1 MIKKI
6 ILGLC
11 FLAFLTPQTVFA
23 DSAPI
28 SKKEIKEVE
37 QFFNTYIY
45 SANNYKDD
53 LIDKY
58 TQNAEIER
66 VVIKP
71 DGTKQAV
78 DIPMQRYIKELK
90 LGRKTAKLLGYKNTY
105 INKKY
110 IKTGDNEYKI
120 ITTRIPFRDK
130 EGLNAEF
137 DVVKTPDGLKIAKES
152 METTVQRF
160 LKEAE
165 K

>member
-58 TQNAEIER
+58 
-66 VVIKP
+66 
-71 DGTKQAV
+71 
-78 DIPMQRYIKELK
+78 
-90 LGRKTAKLLGYKNTY
+90 KNQSKN
-105 INKKY
+105 IL
-110 IKTGDNEYKI
+110 I
-120 ITTRIPFRDK
+120 ITLFIHVLLLIIFNT
-130 EGLNAEF
+130 L
-137 DVVKTPDGLKIAKES
+137 L
-152 METTVQRF
+152 
-160 LKEAE
+160 
-165 K
+165 

>member
-11 FLAFLTPQTVFA
+11 FLAFLTPLTAFS

-78 DIPMQRYIKELK
+78 DIPMQRYVKELK
-90 LGRKTAKLLGYKNTY
+90 LGRKTAKLIGYKNTY

-110 IKTGDNEYKI
+110 LKTGDNKYKI
-120 ITTRIPFRDK
+120 LTTRIPFRDK
-130 EGLNAEF
+130 NGLKAEF